1 MHGRSRDSDRPALV
15 SILQGSE
22 HSLILNAL
30 RDNRWNMVRTAKALG
45 IARATLYEKI
55 KKHGI
60 SRA

>member
-1 MHGRSRDSDRPALV
+1 V

-30 RDNRWNMVRTAKALG
+30 RDNPVEHGPHGQGPG